1 MDTSTNFVICFD
13 TSIYDNTQYNFKGQ
27 FYKIFKEFKK
37 EKFPNLEI
45 YINSIIYREVMTHLE
60 EMGEKNNG
68 VIEKFKKDV
77 WNLELFD
84 ELQRVLDID
93 CLRETSIKQAK
104 DEFNNFLSLF
114 SVDINSLKGNLIHAD
129 NQNYDLGKVLDDY
142 FNHRPPFEN
151 KNNKKNEFPDAL
163 IVQNISQ
170 RFKNHDNFIVVS
182 SDNGFCKAVGQKIPK
197 ATMFT
202 NYSECANYLNKHH
215 ENYDKVCMT
224 IEKLESVI
232 KKKIYQFVSDL
243 TYDFVPNYY
252 AEDLGIKVDVTNYDR
267 KAYSELHELNE
278 MMIQKFKL
286 NDSPLVRILNIEDNG
301 NTMAEI
307 AYEAIFSIL
316 GREDSSYDLINENHK
331 VKYIVDIT
339 VNIDTDE
346 ILDFRP
352 QEIFL
357 NKDSLIDR
365 KIERDY
371 FELKYNEYSPILY
384 PKSESYEVICDL
396 CSCENVFPSPKMYA
410 FSRRTLEKG
419 SGWDTFF
426 ELEKD
431 EVCNICGQ
439 HFHIDIKI
447 AVDMDLRIEE
457 ANIHCSGGKTDLT
470 FDFI

>member
-13 TSIYDNTQYNFKGQ
+13 TSIYDNTNYNFDGQ
-27 FYKIFKEFKK
+27 FYKTFKELKK

-60 EMGEKNNG
+60 EKGRKNYE

-93 CLRETSIKQAK
+93 CLREASIEQAK
-104 DEFNNFLSLF
+104 DKFNNFLSLF

-129 NQNYDLGKVLDDY
+129 NQNYVLGEVLDDY

-163 IVQNISQ
+163 IIQNISQ

-182 SDNGFCKAVGQKIPK
+182 PDKGFNKAVVQKIPK
-197 ATMFT
+197 ANMFT

-232 KKKIYQFVSDL
+232 KKEIYQFISDL

-252 AEDLGIKVDVTNYDR
+252 AEDLGIKVDVANYDR
-267 KAYSELHELNE
+267 KAYSELYELDE
-278 MMIQKFKL
+278 MMIQKL
-286 NDSPLVRILNIEDNG
+286 ELIDSPLVRILNIEDNG
-301 NTMAEI
+301 NTTAEI
-307 AYEAIFSIL
+307 AYDAIFSIL
-316 GREDSSYDLINENHK
+316 GREDSSYDLINEIHK
-331 VKYIVDIT
+331 VKYIANII

-346 ILDFRP
+346 ILDVSP
-352 QEIFL
+352 QDTFL
-357 NKDSLIDR
+357 NKDSLINRD
-365 KIERDY
+365 ITRDY
-371 FELKYNEYSPILY
+371 FAH
-384 PKSESYEVICDL
+384 ESYEYEPILHPVSETYKVKCD
-396 CSCENVFPSPKMYA
+396 SCGAESVFNSPELNEFSVSTSERSMGGETYYA
-410 FSRRTLEKG
+410 HRI
-419 SGWDTFF
+419 
-426 ELEKD
+426 D
-431 EVCNICGQ
+431 ESCDDCGQ
-439 HFHIDIKI
+439 RFIIDI
-447 AVDMDLRIEE
+447 
-457 ANIHCSGGKTDLT
+457 NISEYPYLTIDVENILCNGGGTDLS
-470 FDFI
+470 FEIS